1 VDKNQRLVHM
11 KFLNIVNNEDESIG
25 DFWLG
30 IDNNAL
36 MDYRESQTEE
46 AAEIPLSIAVTLSI
60 DENNLVE
67 VTAVLSELPGV
78 ELSKTLSR
86 GKADE
91 KLFMDLEAMVDH
103 ANEAGYDTYVMDEI
117 TRRSADIVADIHKVI
132 DKNTGKVIEPV
143 YNPAKM
149 KIEKTRRMAEED
161 NCGYPLMFYAEDI
174 IFQFSDIMTDGER
187 GRLQREIDH
196 LKDMNQ
202 HGTYEENIQAIR
214 DMGKTLDEFP
224 VLNVLMNIVKAAELC
239 EEHDPGR
246 APQFSNAMG
255 TIIEAMGRKNK
266 ELINKTLDSI
276 MPQVREVLHQYD
288 SQAGAIQKGITR

>member
-1 VDKNQRLVHM
+1 M
-11 KFLNIVNNEDESIG
+11 
-25 DFWLG
+25 
-30 IDNNAL
+30 
-36 MDYRESQTEE
+36 T
-46 AAEIPLSIAVTLSI
+46 
-60 DENNLVE
+60 
-67 VTAVLSELPGV
+67 
-78 ELSKTLSR
+78 KTPVS
-86 GKADE
+86 
-91 KLFMDLEAMVDH
+91 
-103 ANEAGYDTYVMDEI
+103 
-117 TRRSADIVADIHKVI
+117 
-132 DKNTGKVIEPV
+132 VIEPV
-143 YNPAKM
+143 YNLAKM

-202 HGTYEENIQAIR
+202 HGTYEENIEAIR

-266 ELINKTLDSI
+266 ELINKTLESI